1 MEQKPFPGRISGER
15 IYLQRHSSMVAP
27 EMFKLIDENREHLK
41 GMPWIRST
49 ASVENSRAWINCTLA
64 EWDNLSLF
72 DYGIYLTKSDQYLGS
87 FGVHSINWE
96 FKNCELGYWI
106 GQQFQGQGFVS
117 EALRMIETQCF
128 KAGFHRVEI
137 RCDSRNQRSAQV
149 ALKNGYSFE
158 GELRDN
164 SLVFGEYRNTK
175 VFGKLHRE
183 WMAALN

>member
-1 MEQKPFPGRISGER
+1 MEQKPFPGRINGQR
-15 IYLQRHSSMVAP
+15 IYLQRHSLSLAVSM
-27 EMFKLIDENREHLK
+27 FNLIDENREHLK
-41 GMPWIRST
+41 NMPWIGAT
-49 ASVENSRAWINCTLA
+49 LSVENSRSWINYTLA

-72 DYGIYLTKSDQYLGS
+72 DYGIYLIGSEQYLGS

-106 GQQFQGQGFVS
+106 GRQFQGHGFVS
-117 EALRMIETQCF
+117 EALRLIEAQCF

-149 ALKNGYSFE
+149 ALRNGYILD
-158 GELRDN
+158 GELREDV
-164 SLVFGEYRNTK
+164 LIFGEYRNTK

-183 WMAALN
+183 WRAALD